1 MSSQQKYRELVKLLE
16 EVGILQLDTDW
27 AEQIQE
33 MIKRHK
39 EQSNAQ

>member
-1 MSSQQKYRELVKLLE
+1 MSDKQKYRELVELLR

-27 AEQIQE
+27 AEQIQQ

-39 EQSNAQ
+39 ESKS